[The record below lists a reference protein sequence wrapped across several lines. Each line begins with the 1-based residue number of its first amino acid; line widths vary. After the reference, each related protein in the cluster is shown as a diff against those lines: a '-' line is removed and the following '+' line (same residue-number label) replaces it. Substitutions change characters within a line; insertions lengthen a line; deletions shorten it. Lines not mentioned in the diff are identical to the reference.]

1 MNRFRSLRGGGSY
14 LTVFLTMA
22 GASGVFLFLTYYLQ
36 DTRGYSP
43 VDTGLAYLPMLVT
56 ALAIAITSNV
66 VLLPRTGPK
75 PLVAAGML
83 LAAAG
88 MAWLTRIGL
97 RSGYAS
103 ALLGPLLLVGAG
115 TGLALSLAQSAT

>member
-1 MNRFRSLRGGGSY
+1 LRGGGSY

-43 VDTGLAYLPMLVT
+43 VITGLAYLPL
-56 ALAIAITSNV
+56 LAAATFAAMAANLM
-66 VLLPRTGPK
+66 LLPRTGPK

>member
-43 VDTGLAYLPMLVT
+43 VITGLAYLPL
-56 ALAIAITSNV
+56 LAAATFAAMAANLM
-66 VLLPRTGPK
+66 LLPRTGPK